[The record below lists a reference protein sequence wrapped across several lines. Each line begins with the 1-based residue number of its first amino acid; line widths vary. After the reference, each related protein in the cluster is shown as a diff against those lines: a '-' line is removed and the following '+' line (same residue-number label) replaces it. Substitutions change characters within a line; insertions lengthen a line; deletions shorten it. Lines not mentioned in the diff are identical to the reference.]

1 MVTSL
6 NHPTATPLYSSTSH
20 MANAGIISYNVASF
34 ICALFALEF
43 GADKFVDHTAV
54 VADRTGIPEAV
65 IGLLTAGAEWEEL
78 AVVIACMLQN
88 RPSLAIGNI
97 VGSCISNI
105 LGAFSLGLIFRN
117 QEELIAFDA
126 SAKTYTLIL
135 FLLTLLFTGLVQ
147 WGSLD
152 QTRTIGVILIVVFV
166 VYVASV
172 AYLIVKGRL
181 TAPESD
187 SDSESEGES
196 IDSEDDEEEAT
207 SISRA
212 QVNSTTPLLEA
223 QQELSIVRQHEHSI
237 SYHVAS
243 LVFGFL
249 AIVLSS
255 FVLSNAAST
264 IADQT
269 GLSDVLFGV
278 VFLSIATTL
287 PEKFVAVVSGSRNR
301 TGILV
306 ANTVGSNIFLLSL
319 CMGVLLVSTAGTVDN
334 ATINIAE
341 LGVLVGS
348 TLFMALTVWFGA
360 RWSRVAGMVMLIG
373 YLAFLILEFT
383 TIRHE

>member
-1 MVTSL
+1 
-6 NHPTATPLYSSTSH
+6 

-34 ICALFALEF
+34 ICALFVLEF

-97 VGSCISNI
+97 VGSGISNI

-117 QEELIAFDA
+117 QEELIAFGA

-147 WGSLD
+147 WGSLG

-187 SDSESEGES
+187 SDSDSESESESEDES

-223 QQELSIVRQHEHSI
+223 QQELSIVRQHKHSI

>member
-1 MVTSL
+1 
-6 NHPTATPLYSSTSH
+6 
-20 MANAGIISYNVASF
+20 MADAGIISHNVASF
-34 ICALFALEF
+34 ICALFVLEF

-78 AVVIACMLQN
+78 AVVISCMLQN

-97 VGSCISNI
+97 VGSGISNI

-117 QEELIAFDA
+117 QEELITFDA

-147 WGSLD
+147 WDSLD

-223 QQELSIVRQHEHSI
+223 QQELSIVRQHKHST

-243 LVFGFL
+243 LAFGFL

-255 FVLSNAAST
+255 FVLSSAAST

-306 ANTVGSNIFLLSL
+306 ANAVGSNIFLLSL
-319 CMGVLLVSTAGTVDN
+319 CMGVLWVGTAGTVDN
-334 ATINIAE
+334 DTINIAE

-360 RWSRVAGMVMLIG
+360 RWSRAAGMVMLIG
-373 YLAFLILEFT
+373 YLAFLVLEFT
-383 TIRHE
+383 TIRHG